1 MTHLFFKDKTLYEK
15 INYSVIISTHFTKS
29 ERGKII
35 VEICNLTGDWIATLP
50 LEEDLNDAE
59 KRGED
64 ISFWKK
70 FRKDQKRKEYTQEQ
84 FDNIFMLTNTHT

>member
-1 MTHLFFKDKTLYEK
+1 MTYLSFKDKVLYDK
-15 INYSVIISTHFTKS
+15 INYTVVISTHFAKS

-35 VEICNLTGDWIATLP
+35 VEICKLTGDWIATLP
-50 LEEDLNDAE
+50 LEEDLKDAE

-70 FRKDQKRKEYTQEQ
+70 FRKDQKRKEYTQEE
-84 FDNIFMLTNTHT
+84 FDNTFILTNTNT